1 MHFTISRL
9 QKKIKAQPGEEA
21 ASSPVCA
28 IGAFIGLDGQKC
40 IKKTR
45 IWLWYDYRSLKLNM
59 MLKIEFQKIKV
70 AYRLYKRHQGLPYSL
85 VVMFYLIYLEKL

>member
-70 AYRLYKRHQGLPYSL
+70 AYGLIKDIRGYHIHLWSCSTSS
-85 VVMFYLIYLEKL
+85 I